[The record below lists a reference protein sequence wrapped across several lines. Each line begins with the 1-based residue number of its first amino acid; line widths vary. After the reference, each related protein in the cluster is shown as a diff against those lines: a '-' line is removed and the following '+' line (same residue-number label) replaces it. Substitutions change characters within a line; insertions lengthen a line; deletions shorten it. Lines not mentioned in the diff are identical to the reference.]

1 MLPVLFWKSLVSTF
15 SVFSFA
21 PVWCHVHWC
30 QLCFPG
36 VSSSLI
42 LSCVF
47 KSSVSYF
54 TLKFACAC
62 LVSVLVFMLGYAPAR
77 PALFCV
83 HAFSLINCSLFVIL
97 SFFSSASAWQE
108 AWIYPALRCWG
119 CNRVLDVMKLFSVA
133 DTHPH
138 FIMKRKSKWLRAGT
152 SKLLYKRRKLRFTK
166 IPSLILFCYLIST
179 FKWMWVPTVLL
190 IYQWDGD

>member
-1 MLPVLFWKSLVSTF
+1 MLAVLFWKSLVSTF

-97 SFFSSASAWQE
+97 SFFSSASAYESASQTHRGRKHGFILLWDAE
-108 AWIYPALRCWG
+108 GVIACWTWWS
-119 CNRVLDVMKLFSVA
+119 FSLLQ
-133 DTHPH
+133 TH
-138 FIMKRKSKWLRAGT
+138 I
-152 SKLLYKRRKLRFTK
+152 
-166 IPSLILFCYLIST
+166 LILLWKENLSDWERGLQNSCIKEENWGLPKSPLSFCFVI
-179 FKWMWVPTVLL
+179 
-190 IYQWDGD
+190 